1 MRITVVH
8 DTPLNLHHQE
18 MVNSVVSSLERSFE
32 VDSRPFEID
41 AVGRLRGTDLVF
53 NLTTAMG
60 NTERQVHLPAVLDLL
75 GIPFTGSGTTA
86 NALCINKTLTKLIM
100 KAYGISTPEFF
111 SVRPGET
118 ADNLPFSPA
127 IVKPVKEGGAKGI
140 WEDSVVESVDDM
152 QRAVS
157 RIHERFQQP
166 ALVERFIE
174 GREFTVGIVG
184 NEVLPIMEIDFSSLP
199 DHLETFYSYRVKQ
212 FHGDETNY
220 ICPAKISR
228 REETVIREFS
238 MRVFQVLDLKDYCRI
253 DLKIDDEGKI
263 YFLEVNSLPLL
274 VPDYSD
280 IVKMAETRGWSYE
293 DLINRI
299 VASAIRRYGI
309 GKENGRV

>member
-1 MRITVVH
+1 
-8 DTPLNLHHQE
+8 
-18 MVNSVVSSLERSFE
+18 
-32 VDSRPFEID
+32 
-41 AVGRLRGTDLVF
+41 
-53 NLTTAMG
+53 MG
-60 NTERQVHLPAVLDLL
+60 NVERQVHLPAVLDLL
-75 GIPFTGSGTTA
+75 GVPFTGSGTTA

-111 SVRPGET
+111 SVRPGDT
-118 ADNLPFSPA
+118 ADNLPFRPA

-140 WEDSVVESVDDM
+140 WKDSVVESVDDM
-152 QRAVS
+152 QKAVS
-157 RIHERFQQP
+157 RIHENFEQA

-184 NEVLPIMEIDFSSLP
+184 SEVLPIMEIDFSSLP

-220 ICPAKISR
+220 ICPAKISQR
-228 REETVIREFS
+228 KETAISELS
-238 MRVFQVLDLKDYCRI
+238 MRIFEVLDLKDYCRI
-253 DLKIDDEGKI
+253 DFKIDEEGKI

-280 IVKMAETRGWSYE
+280 IVKMAEGKGWSYG

-299 VASAIRRYGI
+299 VASAINRYRI
-309 GKENGRV
+309 GEENGSL

>member
-8 DTPLNLHHQE
+8 DTPLDLHHE
-18 MVNSVVSSLERSFE
+18 KMVNSVVNSLEKSFE
-32 VDSRPFEID
+32 VDSKPFEID
-41 AVGRLRGTDLVF
+41 AVGGLRGTDLIF
-53 NLTTAMG
+53 NLATGMG
-60 NTERQVHLPAVLDLL
+60 DTERQVHLPAVLDLL

-118 ADNLPFSPA
+118 ADSLPFSPA

-152 QRAVS
+152 QKAVS
-157 RIHERFQQP
+157 RIHERFEQA
-166 ALVERFIE
+166 AL
-174 GREFTVGIVG
+174 
-184 NEVLPIMEIDFSSLP
+184 NSEVLPIMEIDFSSLP

-228 REETVIREFS
+228 REEKVVSEFS

-280 IVKMAETRGWSYE
+280 IVKMAEARGWSYE

-309 GKENGRV
+309 RKENGRL

>member
-8 DTPLNLHHQE
+8 DTTIDFHHEE
-18 MVNSVVSSLERSFE
+18 MVRSVVSSLENSFE

-41 AVGRLRGTDLVF
+41 AVSVLRGTDLVF

-60 NTERQVHLPAVLDLL
+60 NTERQIHLPAVLDLL
-75 GIPFTGSGTTA
+75 GVPFTGSGATA

-111 SVRPGET
+111 SVRPGDIV
-118 ADNLPFSPA
+118 DNLPFSPA

-140 WEDSVVESVDDM
+140 WEDSVVVSVDEM
-152 QRAVS
+152 QKAVS
-157 RIHERFQQP
+157 RIHERFGQP

-184 NEVLPIMEIDFSSLP
+184 IEVLPIMEIDFSSLP

-220 ICPAKISR
+220 ICPAKISQK
-228 REETVIREFS
+228 EESVVSEFS
-238 MRVFQVLDLKDYCRI
+238 LKVFGALDLKDYCRI
-253 DLKIDDEGKI
+253 DLKVDDEGKI
-263 YFLEVNSLPLL
+263 HFLEVNSLPLL

-280 IVKMAETRGWSYE
+280 IVKMAEARGWSYG

-299 VASAIRRYGI
+299 VASAISRYGI
-309 GKENGRV
+309 GE

>member
-8 DTPLNLHHQE
+8 DTTIDFHHEE
-18 MVNSVVSSLERSFE
+18 MVRSVVSSLENSFE

-41 AVGRLRGTDLVF
+41 AVSVLRGTDLVF

-60 NTERQVHLPAVLDLL
+60 NTERQIHLPAVLDLL
-75 GIPFTGSGTTA
+75 GVPFTGSGATA

-111 SVRPGET
+111 SVRPGDIV
-118 ADNLPFSPA
+118 DNLPFSPA

-140 WEDSVVESVDDM
+140 WEDSVVVSVDEM
-152 QRAVS
+152 QKAVS
-157 RIHERFQQP
+157 RIHERFGQP

-184 NEVLPIMEIDFSSLP
+184 SEVLPIMEIDFSSLP
-199 DHLETFYSYRVKQ
+199 DRLETFYSYRVKQ
-212 FHGDETNY
+212 FYGDETNY
-220 ICPAKISR
+220 ICPAKISQ
-228 REETVIREFS
+228 REESVVSEFS
-238 MRVFQVLDLKDYCRI
+238 LKVFGALDLKDYCRI
-253 DLKIDDEGKI
+253 DLKVDDEGKI
-263 YFLEVNSLPLL
+263 HFLEVNSLPLL

-280 IVKMAETRGWSYE
+280 IVKMAEARGWSYG

-299 VASAIRRYGI
+299 VASAISRYGI
-309 GKENGRV
+309 GE

>member
-8 DTPLNLHHQE
+8 DTTIDFHLEE
-18 MVNSVVSSLERSFE
+18 MVKSVVSSLENSFE

-41 AVGRLRGTDLVF
+41 AVSGLRGTDLVF
-53 NLTTAMG
+53 NLTTGRGSA
-60 NTERQVHLPAVLDLL
+60 ERQVHLPAVLDLL
-75 GIPFTGSGTTA
+75 EVPFTGSGTTA
-86 NALCINKTLTKLIM
+86 NALCINKALTKLIM

-111 SVRPGET
+111 SVRPGDT

-127 IVKPVKEGGAKGI
+127 IIKPVKEGGAKGI
-140 WEDSVVESVDDM
+140 SKDSVVESIVDM
-152 QRAVS
+152 QKAVS
-157 RIHERFQQP
+157 RIHERFGQP

-184 NEVLPIMEIDFSSLP
+184 SEVLPIMEIDFSSLP

-220 ICPAKISR
+220 ICPAKISQ
-228 REETVIREFS
+228 REETAISELS
-238 MRVFQVLDLKDYCRI
+238 KRVVQVLDLKDYCRI

-280 IVKMAETRGWSYE
+280 IVKMAEARGWSYG

-299 VASAIRRYGI
+299 VASAISRYGI
-309 GKENGRV
+309 GE

>member
-8 DTPLNLHHQE
+8 DAPLDLHHE
-18 MVNSVVSSLERSFE
+18 KMVNSVVNSLEKSFE

-100 KAYGISTPEFF
+100 KACGISTPEFF

-152 QRAVS
+152 QKAVS
-157 RIHERFQQP
+157 RIHERFEQA

-253 DLKIDDEGKI
+253 DLKIDDEGNI

-299 VASAIRRYGI
+299 VASAIRRYGL
-309 GKENGRV
+309 GE

>member
-8 DTPLNLHHQE
+8 DTTIDFHHEE
-18 MVNSVVSSLERSFE
+18 MVRSVVSSLENSFE

-41 AVGRLRGTDLVF
+41 AVSVLRGTDLVF

-60 NTERQVHLPAVLDLL
+60 NTERQIHLPAVLDLL
-75 GIPFTGSGTTA
+75 GVPFTGSGATA

-111 SVRPGET
+111 SVRPGDIV
-118 ADNLPFSPA
+118 DNLPFSPA

-140 WEDSVVESVDDM
+140 WEDSVVVSVDEM
-152 QRAVS
+152 QKAVS
-157 RIHERFQQP
+157 RIHERFGQP

-184 NEVLPIMEIDFSSLP
+184 IEVLPIMEIDFSSLP

-220 ICPAKISR
+220 ICPAKISQ
-228 REETVIREFS
+228 REESVVSEFS
-238 MRVFQVLDLKDYCRI
+238 LKVFGALDLKDYCRI
-253 DLKIDDEGKI
+253 DLKVDDEGKI
-263 YFLEVNSLPLL
+263 HFLEVNSLPLL

-280 IVKMAETRGWSYE
+280 IVKMAEARGWSYG

-299 VASAIRRYGI
+299 VASAISRYGI
-309 GKENGRV
+309 GE

>member
-8 DTPLNLHHQE
+8 DTTIDFHHEE
-18 MVNSVVSSLERSFE
+18 MVKSVVSSLENSFE

-41 AVGRLRGTDLVF
+41 TVGRLRDTDLVF
-53 NLTTAMG
+53 NLPTAMG
-60 NTERQVHLPAVLDLL
+60 NTERQIHLPAVLDLL
-75 GIPFTGSGTTA
+75 EVPFTGSGTTA
-86 NALCINKTLTKLIM
+86 NALCINKALTKLIM

-111 SVRPGET
+111 SVRPGDT

-127 IVKPVKEGGAKGI
+127 IIKPVKEGGAKGI
-140 WEDSVVESVDDM
+140 SKDSVVESIVDM
-152 QRAVS
+152 QKAVS
-157 RIHERFQQP
+157 RIHERFRQP

-184 NEVLPIMEIDFSSLP
+184 SEVLPIMEIDFSSLP
-199 DHLETFYSYRVKQ
+199 NHLETFYSYRVKQ

-220 ICPAKISR
+220 ICPAKISQ
-228 REETVIREFS
+228 REETAISELS
-238 MRVFQVLDLKDYCRI
+238 MRVVQVLDLKDYCRI
-253 DLKIDDEGKI
+253 DLKIDGEGKI

-280 IVKMAETRGWSYE
+280 IVKMAEARGWSYG

-299 VASAIRRYGI
+299 VASAISRYGI
-309 GKENGRV
+309 GE